1 MGWRDKLEQGVAK
14 VGEQAREAAAG
25 SERVQRARE
34 GLQGFRHLV
43 TDEEKRS
50 SLEAYLLALVD
61 AVREDERDEDRS
73 RRDVYVQARKRRRRL
88 GLISFGAGPL
98 AGVASRVADLY
109 CEVAVV
115 CDVADFHDLRLSDEQ
130 VGAQV
135 LVLWSI
141 IDDLDQAEGAIGG
154 KPPLAQILASGL
166 GERFDLKPEADLSE
180 MSSVEKAKLFWEARS
195 MEGELRDSLTGA
207 KDAASGQPIRSV
219 AFTGHRTKKLIK
231 KVEAQLGLR

>member
-1 MGWRDKLEQGVAK
+1 MGWRDRVEQGTAK
-14 VGEQAREAAAG
+14 LGEQARVVAG
-25 SERVQRARE
+25 SERVQRAGE
-34 GLQGFRHLV
+34 SLQGFRHLV
-43 TDEEKRS
+43 ADEERRS

-61 AVREDERDEDRS
+61 AVREDEREEDRS
-73 RRDVYVQARKRRRRL
+73 RREVYVQARKRRRRL

-109 CEVAVV
+109 CEVATV

-135 LVLWSI
+135 LVMWSI
-141 IDDLDQAEGAIGG
+141 IDDLEQAEGAMRGE
-154 KPPLAQILASGL
+154 PPLAQTLAGRL
-166 GERFDLKPEADLSE
+166 GERFDLKAEADLSE
-180 MSSVEKAKLFWEARS
+180 MSSVEMAKLLWEARS

-207 KDAASGQPIRSV
+207 RDAASGQPIRSV

-231 KVEAQLGLR
+231 KVEKQLGVRG